1 MKGGEDADRVVDD
14 PNLIYILRPLSLRV
28 IVQRSVE
35 KPEKLTVDITLDQ
48 FSLQFLYNQ
57 LNAILVFSK
66 LASRYQ

>member
-1 MKGGEDADRVVDD
+1 MKGGENADRVVDD

-28 IVQRSVE
+28 IVQRRVE
-35 KPEKLTVDITLDQ
+35 KPEKLTVEITLDQ